1 VVSTLLKRYF
11 VADFLSMDGAVVLQA
26 LTNACS
32 QDPSVLKTAEE
43 QLKSLET
50 QPGFYNVLLV

>member
-1 VVSTLLKRYF
+1 M
-11 VADFLSMDGAVVLQA
+11 ADFLSMDVAVVLQA